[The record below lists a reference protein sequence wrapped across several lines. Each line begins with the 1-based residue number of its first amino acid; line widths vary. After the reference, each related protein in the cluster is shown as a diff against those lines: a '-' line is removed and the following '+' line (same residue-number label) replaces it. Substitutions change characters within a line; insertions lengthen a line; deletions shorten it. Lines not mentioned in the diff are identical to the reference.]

1 MSDNEGG
8 DYMPWSDEEE
18 ESYMRFIERR
28 EQEIYETLRAKI
40 DAEGG
45 DISMELEDAELAERR
60 GEALTPEQQ
69 KLLIDVRRRR

>member
-1 MSDNEGG
+1 MNDDKGG

-18 ESYMRFIERR
+18 ASYMRFIERR
-28 EQEIYETLRAKI
+28 EREIYERLRAKI

-45 DISMELEDAELAERR
+45 DISMELEDAVLAERR

-69 KLLIDVRRRR
+69 KLLIEVRRRL